1 MAWRKLPLIGG
12 CWQCCRVL
20 CGEVG
25 KLVEACGQA
34 CNSVPGNSDF
44 ADLSHQFWPTLED
57 VVCQV
62 ADPV

>member
-1 MAWRKLPLIGG
+1 MGNKLLIVGD

-20 CGEVG
+20 GDEVG
-25 KLVEACGQA
+25 KLVEAYGHA
-34 CNSVPGNSDF
+34 GNSVPGNSEF

-57 VVCQV
+57 VVCPV